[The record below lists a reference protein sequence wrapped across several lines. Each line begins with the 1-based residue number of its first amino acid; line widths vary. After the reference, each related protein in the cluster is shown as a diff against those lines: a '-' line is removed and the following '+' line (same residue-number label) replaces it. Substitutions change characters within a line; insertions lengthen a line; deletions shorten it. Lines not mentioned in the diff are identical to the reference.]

1 MAPTDR
7 QKKIAKLKDSSD
19 LLLFKEIERVESK
32 IPDVD
37 AIVDRF
43 EAKLPTDGKD
53 GLDGDNYILTARDRE
68 VIASSI
74 VVPVVEKVIE
84 KTEVIKEIVKEQ
96 PIVTNEITNE
106 IVEVAVTD
114 TPQEI
119 VDKLEGITVNKEKLS
134 YNSLKDTPDMNSFIA
149 EARRGGRMGG
159 GSSDWGDIGGTLS
172 DQTDLQTSLNTK
184 QATLVSGTNIKTV
197 NGDSLLGS
205 GNLTIAGGAG
215 TLAGVSTASD
225 DTAKSLYTLTSA
237 VDVEFED
244 SSNGTMLY
252 LDESSGNVGIGTT
265 TPSSKLEV
273 AGDIDNTGKI
283 KINGTQVAYYP
294 QGDFTGSIFYG
305 NGGQNLSYGSGS
317 DGMFNTAV
325 GIDALLSNTTGHSN
339 SAQGRDSLFSNTTGN
354 QNSAQG
360 YRSLYSNTTGTN
372 NSAQGRDSLFSNTT
386 GTNNSAQ
393 GLRALYHNT
402 TGHSNSAQ
410 GYRSLYSNTT
420 GTNNSA
426 QGRDSLF
433 SNTTGYSNS
442 AQGVNSLYSN
452 TTGTNNSAQGINSLY
467 SNTTGNS
474 NSAQGVN
481 SLYSNTT
488 GYSNS
493 AQGVNSLYSNTTGYN
508 NSAQGLRALYHNTTG
523 TNNSAQGYQA
533 GSYIANGSTPNQ
545 TSSNSL
551 YLGAYTKALID
562 GGTNEIVIGYSAIG
576 AGSNSVVLGN
586 DSVTKTLLKGN
597 VGIGTTDPD
606 TKLHVAGAMTQEPLS
621 SDPSDPDA
629 GNSVQW
635 VSDGTGTGDAGDV
648 MMKINVGGTTKIITL
663 IDYSVA

>member
-372 NSAQGRDSLFSNTT
+372 NSAQG
-386 GTNNSAQ
+386 
-393 GLRALYHNT
+393 
-402 TGHSNSAQ
+402 
-410 GYRSLYSNTT
+410 
-420 GTNNSA
+420 
-426 QGRDSLF
+426 
-433 SNTTGYSNS
+433 
-442 AQGVNSLYSN
+442 
-452 TTGTNNSAQGINSLY
+452 INSLY

>member
-386 GTNNSAQ
+386 G
-393 GLRALYHNT
+393 
-402 TGHSNSAQ
+402 
-410 GYRSLYSNTT
+410 
-420 GTNNSA
+420 
-426 QGRDSLF
+426 
-433 SNTTGYSNS
+433 
-442 AQGVNSLYSN
+442 
-452 TTGTNNSAQGINSLY
+452 
-467 SNTTGNS
+467 
-474 NSAQGVN
+474 
-481 SLYSNTT
+481 
-488 GYSNS
+488 YSNS